1 MLFLETTDVAIR
13 DMNVTKTEKSEYAKN
28 RYCITF
34 VRIDCYVHNKVTF
47 LAEYQCEIL
56 SLNGLIQS

>member
-28 RYCITF
+28 DVVLRLLGLT
-34 VRIDCYVHNKVTF
+34 VTYTTRLHF
-47 LAEYQCEIL
+47 
-56 SLNGLIQS
+56 SLNISAKFCP